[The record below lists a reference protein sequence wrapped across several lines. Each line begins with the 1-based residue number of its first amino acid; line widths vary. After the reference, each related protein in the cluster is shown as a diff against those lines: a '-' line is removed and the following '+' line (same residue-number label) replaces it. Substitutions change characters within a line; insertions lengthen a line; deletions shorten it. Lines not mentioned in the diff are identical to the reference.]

1 MSNLKAALAY
11 GKVGLRIFPI
21 LELTKD
27 QPLITQWG
35 VRASSYSTQIT
46 VWWTRWPNANIGLAC
61 MPSGIG
67 VIDSDAPKGEDTLN
81 NLELIE
87 GKVLSPTRMAQS
99 PRGGI
104 HRFYRGALATTVAKI
119 GENVDTRGVGSS
131 NGGYV
136 LLAPSRTKDGAYKW
150 LNKAPMAQ
158 IDPWVVTMCGE
169 KADTNRGPAS
179 QEPLVEWDLD
189 INIAWAR
196 NYLMTDAPKC
206 QQGAG
211 GGDILV
217 KRVVP
222 VLKDHAISEEM
233 AVEII
238 SEPGGY
244 NETKCEPPWQYGGD
258 DKDNLYVKIHNS
270 YLYCRDRQPGVGT
283 AAADFAGTEDETDE
297 INRINAERLAA
308 IDAAARAKQQ
318 SKQQSKPSNIV
329 WTDADKV
336 KPRNVEYI
344 WPLRLA
350 RGKHTA
356 LAGEG
361 GKGKSQIAC
370 DAAGRIT
377 RGTEWPGD
385 VVKAPM
391 GRVIILSA
399 EDDPDDTLV
408 PRLIAAGA
416 DLTKVKFLSAVKR
429 DDGKGERKFNLQ
441 EDIEQLKAACLALK
455 DVVLIVLDPASS
467 YMGGNIDTHR
477 NTDVRRVLDPLSK
490 LAQDLRCAVLSISHF
505 NKGSS
510 PKAVNRVMESAAFV
524 NAPRFA
530 FGVFDDDQDDSNAA
544 RDFGPGDDDA
554 PVVEPRCLFLPLK
567 SNYQKAPGLAY
578 RIVDAVGGT
587 DAAGKPVTTSKV
599 EWLGAT
605 TRTADEVSQAE
616 TARAERAP
624 ELSRAVRFLRQELD
638 VTGFAP
644 VPEVEAKAQAENI
657 SLRTLRRA
665 REKAGVASQA
675 KGAPPTWYWYL
686 KDRFAGLDLES
697 GIPFVMTQDMKRRLS
712 ERGYGPEQ
720 VAQMT
725 PQQAQEILAKPP
737 TWAKPTG
744 EAPEVS

>member
-11 GKVGLRIFPI
+11 GKAGFKIFPI

-27 QPLITQWG
+27 QPLIKQWG
-35 VRASSYSTQIT
+35 VRASSDPTQIT
-46 VWWTRWPNANIGLAC
+46 AWWTRWPEANIGFGC
-61 MPSGIG
+61 MANEVG
-67 VIDSDAPKGEDTLN
+67 VVDSDVPMGEDTLD

-87 GKVLSPTRMAQS
+87 GKVLSPTRMAS
-99 PRGGI
+99 TPRGGI
-104 HRFYRGALATTVAKI
+104 HRFYRGRLATTAGKI
-119 GENVDTRGVGSS
+119 GPNVDTRGVGSG

-136 LLAPSRTKDGAYKW
+136 MLAPSRTKVGTYKW

-158 IDPWVVTMCGE
+158 IDPWVVEMCGGE
-169 KADTNRGPAS
+169 RANNGPAS

-189 INIAWAR
+189 SNVKWAR

-217 KRVVP
+217 KFVVP

-233 AVEII
+233 AAEII

-244 NETKCEPPWQYGGD
+244 NETKCEPPWQYGDCD

-270 YLYCRDRQPGVGT
+270 YLYCRDRQPGDAT
-283 AAADFAGTEDETDE
+283 AEADFAGTEDETDE

-318 SKQQSKPSNIV
+318 SKPSNMV

-370 DAAGRIT
+370 DAAARVT
-377 RGTEWPGD
+377 TGTEWPGD
-385 VVKAPM
+385 VVKAPI

-616 TARAERAP
+616 TARAQRAP

-644 VPEVEAKAQAENI
+644 VPQVEARAQAENI

-725 PQQAQEILAKPP
+725 PQQAQEILAKP
-737 TWAKPTG
+737 TG